1 MMTLKAGIQLGNDKT
16 SVLSLVLLYC
26 FVFCFFNESSLVLC
40 DDLDGWNEG
49 LQEEGDICICT
60 ADSCWYTAKTNT
72 TL

>member
-40 DDLDGWNEG
+40 DDLDGYR
-49 LQEEGDICICT
+49 
-60 ADSCWYTAKTNT
+60 ADECPSENQAECSGEIRA
-72 TL
+72 